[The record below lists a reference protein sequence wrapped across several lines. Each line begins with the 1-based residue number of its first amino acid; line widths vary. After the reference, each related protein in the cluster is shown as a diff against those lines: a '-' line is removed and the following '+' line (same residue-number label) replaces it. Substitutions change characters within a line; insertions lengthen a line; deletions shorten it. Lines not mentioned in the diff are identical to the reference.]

1 MPCSSPLQ
9 RDLPTSLEKKTLLLA
24 GGQFFPAPEL
34 FAKDVECK
42 SFQGC
47 TPTWPKCERSALR
60 LQWKLLLKPTGA
72 KYRTT
77 RLLFKLAY
85 QGGSCLNLPW
95 TWEYRGVHPCAA
107 LRLQLHHSTACTLR
121 LARGSTLSLTSD
133 QLVPSGGVHQARCLN
148 CATRPIF
155 VYLRNSGEAMR
166 LLLQCNRYNQ
176 L

>member
-1 MPCSSPLQ
+1 MWSINSPS
-9 RDLPTSLEKKTLLLA
+9 D
-24 GGQFFPAPEL
+24 
-34 FAKDVECK
+34 
-42 SFQGC
+42 C
-47 TPTWPKCERSALR
+47 TPTWPKCGRSALR

-77 RLLFKLAY
+77 RLLFKLVY
-85 QGGSCLNLPW
+85 QGGSSFNLPW

-148 CATRPIF
+148 CATRPFF
-155 VYLRNSGEAMR
+155 VYTWEIVERQWGFFCSAIVTINFNIIIIWKCFFLKACSDICVMKCHIK
-166 LLLQCNRYNQ
+166 LL
-176 L
+176 